1 MRAVVQ
7 HQLLLDYN
15 HLLLIKVFWRSCIR
29 YTLYRQHMV
38 KITKR
43 TLLNLKVRWAFVP
56 ISRQLLLFHNRTVF
70 FSTRT
75 EKAFVIFPLE
85 SLCWESFKARFSLQK
100 RPKDIPWVLQL
111 RQTLQ
116 KHLGDGCVFRLANLN
131 SWCTEKKANPCTC
144 YDYTFHVALLKA
156 FKVYFQI
163 ITVNDACL
171 VLSDC
176 SSGVLKHLPQHVVS
190 NRWQKIGRNAARKI
204 RGSLSAWTYYIW
216 TPSWK
221 FHPNMH
227 NFISGQYVY
236 G

>member
-43 TLLNLKVRWAFVP
+43 TLFNLKVRWAFVP

-163 ITVNDACL
+163 ITVNDAVVWCSQTAAL
-171 VLSDC
+171 VFLNISLNTLWATDGRKLAEMQQEK
-176 SSGVLKHLPQHVVS
+176 SEGVSQHERTV
-190 NRWQKIGRNAARKI
+190 
-204 RGSLSAWTYYIW
+204 YE
-216 TPSWK
+216 
-221 FHPNMH
+221 HPVHNMH